1 MLHFL
6 FSLLSFKAVISKK
19 VSSTFTLLR
28 GGAAAAATGAAA
40 TGYAPPLGTWI
51 GPALA
56 CALSYALYNL
66 SIKRSSATMDP
77 ILGGV
82 LLQFVAAIV
91 GTMLLL
97 YQRFFVVSTSG
108 TTLFRC
114 TKVGLVWAVAAGLSV
129 GAAELLSFVVSGM
142 GVPATQSIP
151 IIIGGSI
158 LIGTILGS
166 VWLKES
172 LSSTGWFGVLLIA
185 IGITLVGM
193 NQ

>member
-1 MLHFL
+1 M
-6 FSLLSFKAVISKK
+6 
-19 VSSTFTLLR
+19 
-28 GGAAAAATGAAA
+28 
-40 TGYAPPLGTWI
+40 
-51 GPALA
+51 
-56 CALSYALYNL
+56 
-66 SIKRSSATMDP
+66 
-77 ILGGV
+77 
-82 LLQFVAAIV
+82 
-91 GTMLLL
+91 
-97 YQRFFVVSTSG
+97 
-108 TTLFRC
+108 
-114 TKVGLVWAVAAGLSV
+114 GLVWAVAAGLSV